1 MPAEFNAQS
10 NTVLGLKS
18 MHQDQSE
25 HKEES
30 SIMTEGNTEV
40 PLCRAKNNRNKKYY
54 NYLLDVII
62 INPKT

>member
-40 PLCRAKNNRNKKYY
+40 PLCRA
-54 NYLLDVII
+54 
-62 INPKT
+62 